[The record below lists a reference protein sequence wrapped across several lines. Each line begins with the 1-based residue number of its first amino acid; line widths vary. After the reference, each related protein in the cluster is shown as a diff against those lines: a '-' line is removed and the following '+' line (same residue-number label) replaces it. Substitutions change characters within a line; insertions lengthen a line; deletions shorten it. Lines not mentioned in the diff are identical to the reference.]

1 MNPLGK
7 SRKSHEYTQEEA
19 VVLNDKVYELNH
31 EMYKKEEE
39 NKKVMNKLDVALN
52 MLTKEQLIDFIH
64 KTM

>member
-7 SRKSHEYTQEEA
+7 SRKPHEYTQEEA
-19 VVLNDKVYELNH
+19 IALNDKVCELNH
-31 EMYKKEEE
+31 EMYKKDEE

>member
-7 SRKSHEYTQEEA
+7 SKTPHEYTQEEA
-19 VVLNDKVYELNH
+19 VALNNKVDELNY
-31 EMYKKEEE
+31 EICRKKEE
-39 NKKVMNKLDVALN
+39 NKKVMDKLDIALN

>member
-7 SRKSHEYTQEEA
+7 SKTPHEYTQEEA
-19 VVLNDKVYELNH
+19 VALNDKVNELNY
-31 EMYKKEEE
+31 EICKKKEE
-39 NKKVMNKLDVALN
+39 NKKVMDKLDIALN